1 MTDPYSS
8 LSSLS
13 PAITIDNICGKF
25 RMNTSLDLN
34 YLASKIWNSAYNPRR
49 LPALIIRKTKPRA
62 TVLVYG
68 TGSAMVIGAE
78 SM

>member
-1 MTDPYSS
+1 
-8 LSSLS
+8 
-13 PAITIDNICGKF
+13 
-25 RMNTSLDLN
+25 MNASLDLN

-49 LPALIIRKTKPRA
+49 LPALIIRKTKPGA

>member
-1 MTDPYSS
+1 MTDPSSS
-8 LSSLS
+8 LHSLS
-13 PAITIDNICGKF
+13 PGNTIDNICGKF
-25 RMNTSLDLN
+25 KMNTSLDLH

-49 LPALIIRKTKPRA
+49 LPALIIRKSKPRG

-68 TGSAMVIGAE
+68 SGSAMVIGAE